1 MKSNFLKRFWALKLL
16 LCEIRTKIRR
26 ILKTGVMAVKKRNQ
40 NAIFAL
46 LKKATVIKLHDTYF
60 KPFLSETEILTA
72 VKKIADEIAAD
83 YKNETPIFVG
93 VLNGAFMFVADFL
106 KQYQH
111 PCEVS
116 FVKLSSYQGLTS
128 TGIVETLL
136 DVNENIENRSV
147 IILEDIIDTGRTLQQ
162 LVHLFS
168 NTNVKE
174 FKIASLFFKEDAYNG
189 EYTIDY
195 IGIKIPDKFIVG
207 YGLDYNELGRNLRAV
222 YQLNQKHMINLVLFG
237 KPGAGKGTQ
246 AEFLK
251 EKYNLKHIS
260 TGDLFRYNMKNN
272 TELGQLAKSYIDK
285 GDLVP
290 DEVTIKMLQDDVEKN
305 PDASGFIF
313 DGFPRTTAQA
323 EALDAFLGIKNM
335 KIDATIAL
343 EANDDILIERL
354 LERGKVSGRSDDQDV
369 DKIRNRFDEY
379 NEKTAPLKEFYEA
392 QGKFHSVNGIG
403 AIEDITARL
412 AKVIEEL

>member
-1 MKSNFLKRFWALKLL
+1 M
-16 LCEIRTKIRR
+16 I
-26 ILKTGVMAVKKRNQ
+26 Q
-40 NAIFAL
+40 
-46 LKKATVIKLHDTYF
+46 LHDRFF
-60 KPFLSETEILTA
+60 KPFIGEQEIRQA
-72 VKKIADEIAAD
+72 VQRIADRVAED
-83 YKNETPIFVG
+83 YKDQTPIFVG
-93 VLNGAFMFVADFL
+93 VLNGSFMFVSDFL
-106 KQYQH
+106 KAYQH

-136 DVNENIENRSV
+136 DLPDNIQGRSV
-147 IILEDIIDTGRTLQQ
+147 IILEDIIDTGRTLKE

-174 FKIASLFFKEDAYNG
+174 FRIASLFYKSEVYNG
-189 EYTIDY
+189 EYAIDY
-195 IGIKIPDKFIVG
+195 FGIEIPDRFIVG
-207 YGLDYNELGRNLRAV
+207 YGLDYKELGRNLKEV
-222 YQLNQKHMINLVLFG
+222 YELNQKHMINLVLFG

-260 TGDLFRYNMKNN
+260 TGDLFRFNMKNN
-272 TELGQLAKSYIDK
+272 TALGQLAKSYMDK

-323 EALDAFLGIKNM
+323 EALDVFLTSKGM

-343 EANDDILIERL
+343 EANDEILIQRL
-354 LERGKVSGRSDDQDV
+354 LERGKVSGRTDDQDE

-379 NEKTAPLKEFYEA
+379 NQKTAPLKDFYEK

-403 AIEDITARL
+403 AIDEITMRL
-412 AKVIEEL
+412 GKVIEEL